1 METSDPAWWEGSSE
15 GEKGQAKRG
24 CVDSLASLVALRGRE
39 DGRRVWLLSR
49 MQESG
54 ESFGRVS
61 SSQAVLQ
68 LL

>member
-1 METSDPAWWEGSSE
+1 
-15 GEKGQAKRG
+15 
-24 CVDSLASLVALRGRE
+24 LVALRGRE